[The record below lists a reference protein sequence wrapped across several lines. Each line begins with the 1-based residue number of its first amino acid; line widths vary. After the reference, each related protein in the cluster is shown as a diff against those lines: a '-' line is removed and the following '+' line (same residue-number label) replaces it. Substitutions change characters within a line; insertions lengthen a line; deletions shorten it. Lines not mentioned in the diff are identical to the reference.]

1 MHRRLILASASPRRR
16 DLLSLL
22 GLPFEVIPSG
32 LEETVPRAAPRA
44 LAERLAQGKALEV
57 WSAIQDRGAIVLG
70 ADTIVAVGP
79 TTNPV
84 LLGKP
89 SNAEDAREML
99 RQLSRAKHT
108 VCTGVA
114 IARQSEDGG
123 DVEITSEVISTM
135 VTFRELP
142 PELIDAYVAT
152 GDCYDKA
159 GAYGI
164 QGFASTFVESIH
176 GDYFNVVGLPVQTVA
191 RMLERIGVEW
201 WRGADALS
209 WRQCH

>member
-32 LEETVPRAAPRA
+32 LEESVTLVAPRA
-44 LAERLAQGKALEV
+44 LAERLAQSKALEV
-57 WSAIQDRGAIVLG
+57 WSANQDRGGIVLG

-89 SNAEDAREML
+89 ANAEEAREML
-99 RQLSRAKHT
+99 RHLSGAKHI

-114 IARQSEDGG
+114 IAREAGYGG
-123 DVEITSEVISTM
+123 DMEITSEVICTT
-135 VTFRELP
+135 VNFRELP

-191 RMLERIGVEW
+191 RMMEKIGIEW
-201 WRGADALS
+201 WRGADAL
-209 WRQCH
+209 